1 MIPKVSRGQKIGGL
15 MVYLLGEGDHNEHK
29 DRHIIAGSPT
39 VMREVWLDHF
49 DGAEAKRP
57 ARDTALAVAH
67 EIDIPRKLYGTQA
80 RMKAKAATATRGKR
94 VDVIERPDKGE
105 AGVMR
110 DAPVWHC
117 VLSLEPGE
125 SLTDEQ
131 WSTVVNDF
139 MSEMGFTASSD
150 AKRAQ
155 ARWAAVRHGLSGEHG
170 DGQDH
175 IHIAAS
181 LVRDDGSR
189 VSTYDYGPGKAKG
202 DWPRS
207 QEVCNLLE
215 HRYGL
220 KVLASREQGGS
231 LSGDSRAEFERT
243 RSGRTPE
250 SERDRL
256 RRLVRTAAVGAENE
270 TEFVTALRESGVSV
284 APRWAAGGQ
293 NEVTGYKVRLH
304 RDGAEAGPWLGGG
317 TLAKDLTLTALRE
330 QQWTDTEQGRA
341 EARAVWKNKTAAAP
355 NRSSSRAQGP
365 QSQAELW
372 QQAAVEF
379 GDWQQHLAEIP
390 REDRARWAW
399 VAGQAA
405 GAFSAWSE
413 QLEGETPGA
422 LAAAAK
428 ELTRSAQAQNE
439 WRRRYRPTA
448 KDRPIGDL
456 TKLLLSTRPLDA
468 GTRLPGRPDRQQ
480 NADDAVATVAVALL
494 ALLLILLLAAI
505 AALLEIARAHRHRG
519 ELARALAVEGVTG
532 QQLLP
537 VRERWEQ
544 SLEQRRYQWDRD
556 AAQVFSAI
564 AIRAAE
570 RRGEPQTE
578 AAPKPPPSPK
588 WKGARVAAAQ
598 GPMTPP
604 PAKAPKHPAEPKRR
618 GPLYA
623 ELTAEQKAT
632 VRTMAVANVAIGARD
647 LKPRTLDDAT
657 LEGELAHLLAEVEL
671 LTRDLEARRIEGP
684 HTREAKDDIETAR
697 SKAALIEAARKA
709 DEQAEKLRREKER
722 QDWSLQKLQR
732 DLDATP
738 RRKFLA
744 RQQLEKDIAASRRT
758 IAELTPQAAEASAAA
773 AAAAEATGSPRE
785 EWHGIEAA
793 ADPRHQQQL
802 LAQAQRNDKREIDAD
817 TGYLQRYLRP
827 NLDKLETEHA
837 RRSELAPEQRTA
849 EQVRREQERKN
860 PTKKRSTNPTA
871 QRSEPYR
878 GHLPPDLGQARD
890 RGPEL

>member
-1 MIPKVSRGQKIGGL
+1 MIPKIGRGQKIGGL

-57 ARDTALAVAH
+57 SRDTALAVAH
-67 EIDIPRKLYGTQA
+67 EIDIPRRLYGTQV
-80 RMKAKAATATRGKR
+80 RMKAKAAAGARGKG
-94 VDVIERPDKGE
+94 VDVIERPDKGST
-105 AGVMR
+105 GVMR

-117 VLSLEPGE
+117 VLSLSPGE

-131 WSTVVNDF
+131 WSTITHDF
-139 MSEMGFTASSD
+139 MTEMGFTASAD

-181 LVRDDGSR
+181 LVRDDGSK
-189 VSTYDYGPGKAKG
+189 VSTYDYGPGNAKG
-202 DWPRS
+202 DWKRA

-215 HRYGL
+215 HRHGL
-220 KVLASREQGGS
+220 KVLASREQGGA
-231 LSGDSRAEFERT
+231 LSGDSRAEYERT
-243 RSGRTPE
+243 QSGRTPE

-341 EARAVWKNKTAAAP
+341 DARAVWKNKATAP
-355 NRSSSRAQGP
+355 NGPGQAKARSRGP

-428 ELTRSAQAQNE
+428 ELTRSAQAQSG
-439 WRRRYRPTA
+439 RRRYRPTA

-456 TKLLLSTRPLDA
+456 TKLLLSTKPFDA

-505 AALLEIARAHRHRG
+505 AALLEVARAHRHRG
-519 ELARALAVEGVTG
+519 ELSRALAVEGVTG
-532 QQLLP
+532 QHLLP

-570 RRGEPQTE
+570 RRGEPQT
-578 AAPKPPPSPK
+578 
-588 WKGARVAAAQ
+588 AAAQ
-598 GPMTPP
+598 GPLTPP
-604 PAKAPKHPAEPKRR
+604 PAEAPKRTAKPKPREPF
-618 GPLYA
+618 YS
-623 ELTAEQKAT
+623 ELTAEQKAA

-657 LEGELAHLLAEVEL
+657 LEGKLTHLRAEVEL
-671 LTRDLEARRIEGP
+671 LARDLDARRVEGP
-684 HTREAKDDIETAR
+684 HTRKAKDDIAAAR
-697 SKAALIEAARKA
+697 SKSVLIEAARKA

-722 QDWSLQKLQR
+722 QDWSLQKLQK

-744 RQQLEKDIAASRRT
+744 RQQLEKDIAASRHT
-758 IAELTPQAAEASAAA
+758 IAELSPRASAASAAA
-773 AAAAEATGSPRE
+773 SAAAEATGSPRE
-785 EWHGIEAA
+785 EWHGIEAT
-793 ADPRHQQQL
+793 ADPRRQQLL
-802 LAQAQRNDKREIDAD
+802 LAQAQQNDKREFDAD
-817 TGYLQRYLRP
+817 TGYLQRHLRT
-827 NLDKLETEHA
+827 NLDKLESEHA
-837 RRSELAPEQRTA
+837 RRSELTPQQRAA
-849 EQVRREQERKN
+849 EQSRRVQERKN
-860 PTKKRSTNPTA
+860 PAKPRSPKSPSTGHD
-871 QRSEPYR
+871 PYR
-878 GHLPPDLGQARD
+878 GHPPPDLGPARSD
-890 RGPEL
+890 GPEL

>member
-49 DGAEAKRP
+49 DGKDAKRP

-67 EIDIPRKLYGTQA
+67 EIDIPRRLYGTQA

-131 WSTVVNDF
+131 WSTVVHDF
-139 MSEMGFTASSD
+139 MNEMGFTASPD

-341 EARAVWKNKTAAAP
+341 EARAVWKSKTAAAP
-355 NRSSSRAQGP
+355 NRSSSRGRGQ

-428 ELTRSAQAQNE
+428 ELTRSAQAQNAG
-439 WRRRYRPTA
+439 RRRYRPTA

-456 TKLLLSTRPLDA
+456 TKLLLSTTPLDA
-468 GTRLPGRPDRQQ
+468 GTRLPGRPGRQQ
-480 NADDAVATVAVALL
+480 NADDAVAVVTVAIL

-519 ELARALAVEGVTG
+519 ELSRALAVEGVTG

-578 AAPKPPPSPK
+578 AAPKTPAVPK
-588 WKGARVAAAQ
+588 WKGSRVAAAQ
-598 GPMTPP
+598 GPLTPP
-604 PAKAPKHPAEPKRR
+604 PAEAPKRKSAPKRK
-618 GPLYA
+618 PFYA
-623 ELTAEQKAT
+623 ELTAEEKSA
-632 VRTMAVANVAIGARD
+632 VRTMAVASVAFSDRD
-647 LKPRTLDDAT
+647 LRPRTLDDTT
-657 LEGELAHLLAEVEL
+657 LESELDHLRAEVEV
-671 LTRDLEARRIEGP
+671 LTRDLDARRVEGP
-684 HTREAKDDIETAR
+684 HVRKAKDDIALAL
-697 SKAALIEAARKA
+697 SKATLIEAARKA

-722 QDWSLQKLQR
+722 QDWSLQKLQK

-744 RQQLEKDIAASRRT
+744 RQQLEKDIAASRTT
-758 IAELTPQAAEASAAA
+758 IEELSPQAAAAKVAAA
-773 AAAAEATGSPRE
+773 AAAKPTGSPRE

-793 ADPRHQQQL
+793 ADPRGQQQL
-802 LAQAQRNDKREIDAD
+802 LAQAQRDDKREVDAD
-817 TGYLQRYLRP
+817 TGYLQRYLRT
-827 NLDKLETEHA
+827 NLDKLEAEHT
-837 RRSELAPEQRTA
+837 RRSELTPQQRIA
-849 EQVRREQERKN
+849 EQARREQER
-860 PTKKRSTNPTA
+860 TNPVRKRPT
-871 QRSEPYR
+871 QSPSTGPEPYR
-878 GHLPPDLGQARD
+878 GHLPPDLGPARGG
-890 RGPEL
+890 GPEL

>member
-1 MIPKVSRGQKIGGL
+1 MSRGQKVGGL

-57 ARDTALAVAH
+57 SRDTALAVAH

-80 RMKAKAATATRGKR
+80 RMKAKAATAARGKG

-131 WSTVVNDF
+131 WSTVVHDF
-139 MSEMGFTASSD
+139 MTEMGFNASPD

-155 ARWAAVRHGLSGEHG
+155 ARWAAVRHGLSGELG

-175 IHIAAS
+175 VHIAAT
-181 LVRDDGSR
+181 LIRDDGSR
-189 VSTYDYGPGKAKG
+189 VSTYDYGLGKAKG

-215 HRYGL
+215 HRHGL
-220 KVLASREQGGS
+220 KVLASREQGGA
-231 LSGDSRAEFERT
+231 LSGDSRAEYERT
-243 RSGRTPE
+243 QSGRTPE

-256 RRLVRTAAVGAENE
+256 RRLVRTAAVGAESE
-270 TEFVTALRESGVSV
+270 SDFVTALRESGASV

-293 NEVTGYKVRLH
+293 NEVTGYKVRLL
-304 RDGAEAGPWLGGG
+304 REGAEAGPWLGGG

-330 QQWTDTEQGRA
+330 QQWADTEQGRA
-341 EARAVWKNKTAAAP
+341 DARAVWKNKAAAP
-355 NRSSSRAQGP
+355 NGPGRSRTRSRGP

-428 ELTRSAQAQNE
+428 ELTRSAQAQDR
-439 WRRRYRPTA
+439 RRRYRPTA

-456 TKLLLSTRPLDA
+456 TKLLLSTTPLDA
-468 GTRLPGRPDRQQ
+468 GTRLPRRPDRYQGRD
-480 NADDAVATVAVALL
+480 AAVATVAVALL

-505 AALLEIARAHRHRG
+505 AALLEVARAHRHRG
-519 ELARALAVEGVTG
+519 ELSRALAVEGVTG
-532 QQLLP
+532 QHLLP

-578 AAPKPPPSPK
+578 VEAKTPPPPK
-588 WKGARVAAAQ
+588 SKGSKVAAAQ
-598 GPMTPP
+598 GPLTPP
-604 PAKAPKHPAEPKRR
+604 PAKAPKRTAEPEQR
-618 GPLYA
+618 GPFYV
-623 ELTAEQKAT
+623 ELTAEEKARVRTIAVAT
-632 VRTMAVANVAIGARD
+632 VAIADRD
-647 LKPRTLDDAT
+647 LKPRALNDET
-657 LEGELAHLLAEVEL
+657 LERELDQLRTEVEL
-671 LTRDLEARRIEGP
+671 LTRDLDARRDEGP
-684 HTREAKDDIETAR
+684 HTRKAKDDIAVAR
-697 SKAALIEAARKA
+697 SKAALIEAAREA

-722 QDWSLQKLQR
+722 QDWSLQKLQQ
-732 DLDATP
+732 DLDGTP

-744 RQQLEKDIAASRRT
+744 RQQLEKDIAASRNT
-758 IAELTPQAAEASAAA
+758 IAELTPQAATASAAA

-785 EWHGIEAA
+785 EWHGIEAT
-793 ADPRHQQQL
+793 ADPRREAQL
-802 LAQAQRNDKREIDAD
+802 LAQAQRNDKREFDAD
-817 TGYLQRYLRP
+817 TGYLQRYLRT
-827 NLDKLETEHA
+827 NLDKLETEHT
-837 RRSELAPEQRTA
+837 RRSELTPQQRTA
-849 EQVRREQERKN
+849 EQARRAQERKN
-860 PTKKRSTNPTA
+860 PTRPRSTKSPSTGP
-871 QRSEPYR
+871 ETYR
-878 GHLPPDLGQARD
+878 GHLPPDLGPARGG
-890 RGPEL
+890 GPEL

>member
-1 MIPKVSRGQKIGGL
+1 MSRGQKIGGL

-29 DRHIIAGSPT
+29 DRHIFAGSPT

-49 DGAEAKRP
+49 EGEAAKRP

-67 EIDIPRKLYGTQA
+67 EIDIPRRLYGTQA
-80 RMKAKAATATRGKR
+80 KMKAKASTAARGKG
-94 VDVIERPDKGE
+94 VDVIERPGKGE

-125 SLTDEQ
+125 SLSDEQ

-139 MSEMGFTASSD
+139 MTEMGFAASPD

-175 IHIAAS
+175 IHVAAT
-181 LVRDDGSR
+181 LIRDDGSR

-202 DWPRS
+202 DWARS

-220 KVLASREQGGS
+220 KVLASREQGGV
-231 LSGDSRAEFERT
+231 LSGDSRAEVERT
-243 RSGRTPE
+243 KSGRTPE

-256 RRLVRTAAVGAENE
+256 RRLVRTAAVGAESE
-270 TEFVTALRESGVSV
+270 TEFVTSLRESGVSV
-284 APRWAAGGQ
+284 VPRWAAGGQ
-293 NEVTGYKVRLH
+293 SEVTGYKVRLL

-330 QQWTDTEQGRA
+330 QQWADTEQGRA
-341 EARAVWKNKTAAAP
+341 EARAVWKNKATAP
-355 NRSSSRAQGP
+355 GRSRSQSRGP

-428 ELTRSAQAQNE
+428 ELTRSAQAQDR
-439 WRRRYRPTA
+439 RRRYRPTS

-456 TKLLLSTRPLDA
+456 TKLLLSTTPLDA
-468 GTRLPGRPDRQQ
+468 GTRLPGRPDRHQSQ
-480 NADDAVATVAVALL
+480 DDAVATVAVAIL

-519 ELARALAVEGVTG
+519 ELSRALAVEGVTG
-532 QQLLP
+532 QHLLP
-537 VRERWEQ
+537 LREQWEGTM
-544 SLEQRRYQWDRD
+544 EQRRYQWDRD

-570 RRGEPQTE
+570 RRGEPQAE
-578 AAPKPPPSPK
+578 AETPTPPKR
-588 WKGARVAAAQ
+588 KGSRVAAAAQ
-598 GPMTPP
+598 GSLTPP
-604 PAKAPKHPAEPKRR
+604 PAEAPKRTAEPEQR
-618 GPLYA
+618 GPFYA
-623 ELTAEQKAT
+623 ELTAEEKAR
-632 VRTMAVANVAIGARD
+632 VRTIAVASVAISDRD
-647 LKPRTLDDAT
+647 LKPRALNDAT
-657 LEGELAHLLAEVEL
+657 LERELDHLRTEVEL
-671 LTRDLEARRIEGP
+671 LTHDLDARRTEGP
-684 HTREAKDDIETAR
+684 HTRKAKDDIAAAR
-697 SKAALIEAARKA
+697 SKAVLIEAARKA

-722 QDWSLQKLQR
+722 QDWSLQKLQQ

-744 RQQLEKDIAASRRT
+744 RQQLEKDIAASRNT
-758 IAELTPQAAEASAAA
+758 IAELTPQTATASAAA
-773 AAAAEATGSPRE
+773 AAAAEATGSPRD
-785 EWHGIEAA
+785 EWHGIEAT
-793 ADPRHQQQL
+793 ADLRREAQL
-802 LAQAQRNDKREIDAD
+802 LAQARQNDKREIDAD
-817 TGYLQRYLRP
+817 TGYLQRYLRT
-827 NLDKLETEHA
+827 NLDKLETEHT
-837 RRSELAPEQRTA
+837 RRSKLTPQQRTA
-849 EQVRREQERKN
+849 EQARREQERKN
-860 PTKKRSTNPTA
+860 PTKPRSTKSPSTGPD
-871 QRSEPYR
+871 PYR
-878 GHLPPDLGQARD
+878 GHLPPDLGPARGG
-890 RGPEL
+890 GPEL